1 MSVDL
6 NTDADVVLD
15 VREIDGQ
22 PFDPI
27 MTALGE
33 LSEAETLLLINSFE
47 PEPLYEVLTERGF
60 EYETEQRD
68 PDHWRVRIEHAR

>member
-1 MSVDL
+1 MCADL
-6 NTDADVVLD
+6 DKDADEVLD

-27 MTALGE
+27 MTTLGE
-33 LSEAETLLLINSFE
+33 LSEGETLLLVNSFE

-60 EYETEQRD
+60 EYETEQRG
-68 PDHWRVRIEHAR
+68 PNQWHVRIEHV

>member
-1 MSVDL
+1 MSADID
-6 NTDADVVLD
+6 TDADEVLD

-27 MTALGE
+27 MTALSE
-33 LSEAETLLLINSFE
+33 LSEGETLLLVNSFE

-60 EYETEQRD
+60 EYETEQRG
-68 PDHWRVRIEHAR
+68 PTHWHVRIEHA

>member
-1 MSVDL
+1 MSADL
-6 NTDADVVLD
+6 DTDADEVLD
-15 VREIDGQ
+15 AREIDGQ

-33 LSEAETLLLINSFE
+33 LSGGETLLLVNSFE

-60 EYETEQRD
+60 EYETEQRG
-68 PDHWRVRIEHAR
+68 PDQWHVRIEHA

>member
-1 MSVDL
+1 MSADL
-6 NTDADVVLD
+6 DTDADEVLD
-15 VREIDGQ
+15 VRKIDGQ

-33 LSEAETLLLINSFE
+33 LPEGETLLLVNSFE

-60 EYETEQRD
+60 EYETEQRG
-68 PDHWRVRIEHAR
+68 PGQWHVRIEHA

>member
-1 MSVDL
+1 MSTDL
-6 NTDADVVLD
+6 DTDADEVLD

-27 MTALGE
+27 MAALDE
-33 LSEAETLLLINSFE
+33 LSEGETLLLVNSFE

-60 EYETEQRD
+60 EYETEQRG
-68 PDHWRVRIEHAR
+68 PDHWHVRIEHA

>member
-1 MSVDL
+1 MSADIH
-6 NTDADVVLD
+6 TDADEVLD

-33 LSEAETLLLINSFE
+33 LSEGETLLLVNSFE

-60 EYETEQRD
+60 EYETEQRG
-68 PDHWRVRIEHAR
+68 PRKWHVRIENA